1 MNKFLKYLVI
11 SLLISFPVSAEKS
24 KLPKCEGD
32 DYTKWSDCFAKIKF
46 PRIEYE
52 GEWKNGMF
60 YGKGIAKDTNGTM
73 IGQFEKNLMISGK
86 VNFIDGS
93 SYEGEFK
100 NDQFHGKGKYVD
112 NDGSFY
118 VGEFKLGYEDG
129 LGKLVYNNGDV
140 MEGQFKNGYLNGKGK
155 YIYGGKL
162 KGDLYEGDWLDGE
175 MTGKAKF
182 IKFKDHIYE
191 GDFERGLY
199 TGKGKIKYEDG
210 RYYEGELSQNIYDG
224 VGKLIYKDGTI
235 YKGEFKNN
243 VEHGKGVMIYSDDV
257 DSWKKY
263 DGEWVDGLESGF
275 GKLEFKNGDT
285 YEGQFKDSSFN
296 GKGKYKW
303 TSGDYY
309 EGNFL
314 SGSKNGLGKY
324 ISSEGWSYEGNYKI
338 DELHGKGTYI
348 YSDGSKYIGNFENN
362 CEHGYGEITYKNDLD
377 GRISYKGSWE
387 HCYPSG
393 KGKMVYANGS
403 TFEGQ
408 FKDGKKVEGDT
419 KIAKFIT
426 DENYYAL
433 VIGNNNYQNK
443 EKLGA
448 AVNDAN
454 EVSKIL
460 KEKYNFKVK
469 TLLNADYTKIVD
481 NLIDFTKD
489 RKYNDN
495 LLIYYA
501 GHGELAEDENKGYWL
516 PVDAGTEQDSKWI
529 SNDIVRNRI
538 KATKAKHVLLVVDSC
553 FAGSISRGGPSVTKN
568 TERLNNINLINR
580 FKMRKT
586 RLVITSGGNEPVV
599 DNDGGD
605 HSYFA
610 NKFIDVLKNNNNV
623 IQSMYLFQNVS
634 EYVINNANQTPNRTV
649 IFGTGDDGGDFLF
662 FPTG

>member
-1 MNKFLKYLVI
+1 MRFFAYLMLLFLI
-11 SLLISFPVSAEKS
+11 NNQAWS
-24 KLPKCEGD
+24 LPKCEGN
-32 DYTKWSDCFAKIKF
+32 DYTKWSNCFAKIKF
-46 PRIEYE
+46 PRLEYE

-60 YGKGIAKDTNGTM
+60 HGKGTAKDTNGAM
-73 IGQFEKNLMISGK
+73 IGLFEKNLMISGK
-86 VNFIDGS
+86 VNFIDGT

-118 VGEFKLGYEDG
+118 IGEFKLGYPDG
-129 LGKLVYNNGDV
+129 LGKQVYSNGDV
-140 MEGQFKNGYLNGKGK
+140 LEGQFKNGYLNGKGK

-162 KGDLYEGDWLDGE
+162 NGDVYEGDFVDGE

-182 IKFKDHIYE
+182 IKFQDHIYE

-235 YKGEFKNN
+235 YNGEFKNN

-285 YEGQFKDSSFN
+285 YVGQFKDSSFN
-296 GKGKYKW
+296 GNGKYKW

-314 SGSKNGLGKY
+314 SGSKHGFGKY
-324 ISSEGWSYEGNYKI
+324 VSSEGWSYEGNYKI

-348 YSDGSKYIGNFENN
+348 YSDGSKYIGNFEND

-387 HCYPSG
+387 YCYPSG

-408 FKDGKKVEGDT
+408 FKDGKKVEGKT
-419 KIAKFIT
+419 KIAKFTT

-433 VIGNNNYQNK
+433 VIGNNDYQNK

-454 EVSKIL
+454 EISKIL

-469 TLLNADYTKIVD
+469 TLVNADYTKIVD
-481 NLIDFTKD
+481 SLIEFTKD

-516 PVDAGTEQDSKWI
+516 PVDAGAEQDSKWI

-553 FAGSISRGGPSVTKN
+553 FAGSISRGGASVIKN

-599 DNDGGD
+599 DNDGGE

>member
-1 MNKFLKYLVI
+1 MRFFAYLM
-11 SLLISFPVSAEKS
+11 LLFFINTQAWS
-24 KLPKCEGD
+24 LPKCEGN
-32 DYTKWSDCFAKIKF
+32 DYKKWSNCFAKIKF

-52 GEWKNGMF
+52 GEWKNGKFHGEGM
-60 YGKGIAKDTNGTM
+60 ATDTNGIM

-86 VNFIDGS
+86 VNFFDGT

-100 NDQFHGKGKYVD
+100 DDQFHGKGKYID
-112 NDGSFY
+112 NDGSYY
-118 VGEFKLGYEDG
+118 VGEFKLGYSDG
-129 LGKLVYNNGDV
+129 LGKQVLSNGDV
-140 MEGQFKNGYLNGKGK
+140 LEGQFKNGYLNGKGK

-162 KGDLYEGDWLDGE
+162 KGDVYEGDWVDGE

-275 GKLEFKNGDT
+275 GKLEFKNGDV

-303 TSGDYY
+303 ASGDYY

-314 SGSKNGLGKY
+314 SGSKHGFGKY

-348 YSDGSKYIGNFENN
+348 YSDGSKYIGNFEND
-362 CEHGYGEITYKNDLD
+362 CEHGYGEITYKNDLE

-403 TFEGQ
+403 IFEGQ
-408 FKDGKKVEGDT
+408 FKDGKKVEGET
-419 KIAKFIT
+419 IIAKFTT

-433 VIGNNNYQNK
+433 VIGNNDYQNK

-454 EVSKIL
+454 EISKIL

-469 TLLNADYTKIVD
+469 TLVNADYTKIVD
-481 NLIDFTKD
+481 SLIEFTKD

-516 PVDAGTEQDSKWI
+516 PVDAGAEQDSKWI

-634 EYVINNANQTPNRTV
+634 AYVINNANQTPNRTV